1 MSTSTTADSIAE
13 DQRPKRPRIGLSGQ
27 VIIGLVLGISA
38 GLFFGESAAVVQP
51 LGSIFIALLQMTVI
65 PYIVVSLIAAIGRLS
80 MDRIKLL
87 AVKGGG
93 LILIFWGLILVV
105 VALIPLGYPDW
116 ESASFYSTSL
126 LEEPTPTDFLALYI
140 PANPFAALSDGTIPA
155 IVLFCIAMGLAT
167 SLLRGKAMLVDFLDE
182 LSHALMLIAQFVAK
196 LAPIGV
202 FALTATAAGTMGV
215 EEFGRVQ
222 VYIVTYIAMAL
233 LLSLWVVPGLVSAL
247 TPIGFKDTLV
257 TTRDALVT
265 AFATGS
271 LLIVLPLLAESTKEI
286 LERAGVSREE
296 SSSVVDVVTPINFNI
311 PNLGKLIALS
321 FVLFAGW
328 FAGNP
333 VPLSQYPEFLA
344 SGLFSFFGE
353 VVIALPFLLD
363 LMNVPADMFNLFV
376 AVDVFTGRFGTLL
389 AGVHTVALSILIT
402 AAVAGVLKVRWRR
415 LGVFITGS
423 AALGIGTLLLIN
435 LIFSTLVENRYTK
448 DDAILSM
455 TFKEAPWPRTRV
467 DSDASEPAPRPEDP
481 ASPGQSALDRITER
495 DALRACYVGG
505 LLPQSYVNSA
515 GSLVGY
521 DIELM
526 HALAADLDV
535 RLDLIPIER
544 ERFADLL
551 DDGYCDL
558 IATGLTIT
566 PERAR
571 RATFS
576 VPYLTD
582 GLGVVISDAQ
592 RKAFSSMA
600 ALRERDD
607 LRIAVLSGLSLYE
620 HHIKRGAPMAEIV
633 RLDSL
638 DDFFTKDGN
647 EPADALVTLAMI
659 GSAYTL
665 LHPSYSLVVPKP
677 AIRVPIA
684 LALRKG
690 DTLMKD
696 YVDNWL
702 LLKQQSGELDA
713 LYDYWV
719 QGQAVK
725 NGKPRWSIAR
735 DVLGWMD

>member
-1 MSTSTTADSIAE
+1 MSTGTTAGSVAE
-13 DQRPKRPRIGLSGQ
+13 GHRPKRPRIGLSGQ

-93 LILIFWGLILVV
+93 LILVFWGLILVI

-126 LEEPTPTDFLALYI
+126 LEEPPPTDFLALYI

-196 LAPIGV
+196 LAPVGV

-257 TTRDALVT
+257 TTRDALIT

-286 LERAGVSREE
+286 LERAGVSREA

-363 LMNVPADMFNLFV
+363 LMNIPADMFNLFL

-415 LGVFITGS
+415 LGLFIAGS
-423 AALGIGTLLLIN
+423 AGLGIGALLLIN
-435 LIFSTLVENRYTK
+435 LVFSTLVENRYTK

-467 DSDASEPAPRPEDP
+467 FTDAEAPAPEPFDP
-481 ASPGQSALDRITER
+481 TQSALDRI
-495 DALRACYVGG
+495 ASHGAMRACYVAG
-505 LLPQSYVNSA
+505 LLPQSYVNK
-515 GSLVGY
+515 GGDLVGY

-544 ERFADLL
+544 EGFADLL
-551 DDGYCDL
+551 DDGHCDL
-558 IATGLTIT
+558 IVTGLTIT

-576 VPYLTD
+576 VPYLSD

-592 RKAFSSMA
+592 RKQYSKPG
-600 ALRERDD
+600 ALAERED
-607 LRIAVLSGLSLYE
+607 LSVAVLSGLSLYE
-620 HHIKRGAPMAEIV
+620 HHIRRAAPHAEIIH
-633 RLDSL
+633 LDTL
-638 DDFFTKDGN
+638 DDFFTKDGK

-684 LALRKG
+684 LALPKG
-690 DTLMKD
+690 DTLLKD